1 MSSLESRADAYDAD
15 DWQLVQSQQPYEGT
29 KFQTDLVCAE
39 LARRAG
45 PSPTAAVRYITVHP
59 GVVDSAIDAAIS
71 SGSFS
76 TLFKTI
82 IFYLVRCFFVAM
94 SRYLFSSEFLDAFHF
109 VGEVVWFDTS

>member
-82 IFYLVRCFFVAM
+82 IFYLVRCF
-94 SRYLFSSEFLDAFHF
+94 SCRYPGVRSADAFHF
-109 VGEVVWFDTS
+109 VGEVVWFYTS